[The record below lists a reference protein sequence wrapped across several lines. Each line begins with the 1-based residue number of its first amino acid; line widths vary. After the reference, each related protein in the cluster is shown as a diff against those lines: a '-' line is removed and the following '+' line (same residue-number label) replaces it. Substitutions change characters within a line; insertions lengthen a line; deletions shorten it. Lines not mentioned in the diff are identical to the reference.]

1 MSTVGVIGVGQ
12 MGGALLGRLRELGH
26 AVGFCD
32 VDPERQRWALAQG
45 AQLHATPADLACQ
58 LAPQGVMLV
67 VVVDDAQTE
76 EVLWGPQ
83 GAGPALAAGQLAC
96 LCPTLS
102 PQAVEWH
109 GQRLNAQG
117 VRVLDA
123 PMSGGP
129 ERARQGRMSWM
140 VAGDEAALA
149 QAQPWLQAL
158 SDAVFTIGPR
168 LGDATRTKLVN
179 NLLAAVALVGT
190 AEAMALSERLG
201 LDPAQTLRVIESS
214 SGQNW
219 IGSDRMRR
227 ALAGDTR
234 PLAQARLLAKDSR
247 LAMQAAAQAGV
258 VPALGQQ
265 AQQAFAQLVAQCGAE
280 VDDSAMWSWLRTVAK
295 QP

>member
-1 MSTVGVIGVGQ
+1 MSAVGLVGVGQ
-12 MGGALLGRLRELGH
+12 MGGALLSRLRDLGH
-26 AVGFCD
+26 AVAVCD
-32 VDPERQRWALAQG
+32 VDPQRQRWAQAQG
-45 AQLHATPADLACQ
+45 AQLCPDPADLARR
-58 LAPQGVMLV
+58 LDPEGVLLV

-76 EVLWGPQ
+76 DVLWGPQ
-83 GAGPALAAGQLAC
+83 GAGPVLQSGQLVC

-102 PQAVEWH
+102 PQAVERH
-109 GQRLNAQG
+109 GQRLNARG

-140 VAGDEAALA
+140 LAGDEAALA

-158 SDAVFTIGPR
+158 SDAVFNIGPR

-179 NLLAAVALVGT
+179 NLLAAVALVGS
-190 AEAMALSERLG
+190 AEALALAERLG
-201 LDPAQTLRVIESS
+201 LAPAQTLQVIESS

-227 ALAGDTR
+227 ALAGDART
-234 PLAQARLLAKDSR
+234 LAQVRLLAKDSR
-247 LAMQAAAQAGV
+247 LAMQAAAQTGF

-265 AQQAFAQLVAQCGAE
+265 AQHTFAQLLAQGWADA
-280 VDDSAMWSWLRTVAK
+280 DDSVLWSWLRQK
-295 QP
+295 P